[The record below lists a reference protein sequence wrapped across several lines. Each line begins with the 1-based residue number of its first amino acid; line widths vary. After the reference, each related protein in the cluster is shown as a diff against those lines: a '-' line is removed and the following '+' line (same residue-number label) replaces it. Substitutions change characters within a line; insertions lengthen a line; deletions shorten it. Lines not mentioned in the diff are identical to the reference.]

1 MAKVHDIRKA
11 FFEEGH
17 SITRIAQEQGIDR
30 KTVRKYIE
38 QEDWNQ
44 PAQRVPRCRPGILES
59 FKPTI
64 DAWLEEDRR
73 RRRKQ
78 RHTAKRVYDRLV
90 AEKQFAGSYR
100 TVTAYVGQRKREL
113 GRDSQPALPL
123 VHRAGEAQVD
133 FGEADYVLQG
143 TLVHGFYLSVSFPY
157 SNAGFVQVVPGENT
171 ECLFEALIAI
181 FLWIGGIPARLWF
194 DNASTIVRQI
204 LGGGERTLTDRF
216 RSFQEHFGFAL
227 AFCNPA
233 AGHEKG
239 SVENKVGYHR
249 RNFLVPVP
257 QFDDLEA
264 FNAGL
269 LERCAQDHQRE
280 HYRKERLIAE
290 LFAEDQG
297 QLLPLPRISF
307 DPARYESYLADA
319 YGMIGTEGGRH
330 RYSTSPR
337 YAGERVQTQI
347 SAQWVVVLDES
358 LRPVV
363 KHRRL
368 YGSSR
373 QESMDWLPYLTQ
385 LSRRPGALKYTPVY
399 SLMPEPLQRW
409 LDAQPRPQVGKA
421 VALLAA
427 LSEASGFSSACAAVS
442 ESIQRGITDPDSLV
456 ALHDHLTRHAPL
468 CEPLPAHRH
477 PIQAPQVL
485 FDPARYDAMLT
496 GARHE

>member
-11 FFEEGH
+11 FFEEGL
-17 SITRIAQEQGIDR
+17 SISRIAEEQGIDR
-30 KTVRKYIE
+30 KTVRKYID

-44 PAQRVPRCRPGILES
+44 PAKKSSRSRPGILED

-90 AEKQFAGSYR
+90 EEKQFSGSYR
-100 TVTAYVGQRKREL
+100 TVALYVGQRRREL
-113 GRDSQPALPL
+113 GRDAQPALPL
-123 VHRAGEAQVD
+123 VHRPGEAQVD
-133 FGEADYVLQG
+133 FGEADYLLEG

-157 SNAGFVQVVPGENT
+157 SNAGFLQVVPGENT

-181 FLWIGGIPARLWF
+181 FLFIGGIPVRLWV
-194 DNASTIVRQI
+194 DNASTMVRQI
-204 LGGGERTLTDRF
+204 LGGGERALTDRF
-216 RSFQEHFGFAL
+216 RRFQEHFGFAV
-227 AFCNPA
+227 AFCNPS

-257 QFDDLEA
+257 SFQDLEA
-264 FNAGL
+264 FNLEL
-269 LERCAQDHQRE
+269 LQRCAEDHQRA

-297 QLLPLPRISF
+297 KLLSLPRIPF
-307 DPARYESYLADA
+307 DPTRYESCLADA
-319 YGMIGTEGGRH
+319 YGMIGLEGGRH

-337 YAGERVQTQI
+337 YAGERVQVKIT
-347 SAQWVVVLDES
+347 AQWVEILDES
-358 LRPVV
+358 LRSVV

-373 QESMDWLPYLTQ
+373 QESMDWLPYLSQ

-399 SLMPEPLQRW
+399 SMMPEPLQRW
-409 LDAQPRPQVGKA
+409 LEAQPRPQVGKA
-421 VALLAA
+421 LGLLAA
-427 LSEASGFSSACAAVS
+427 LSRASGFAGACTAVV
-442 ESIQRGITDPDSLV
+442 ESIQRGLSDPDSLV
-456 ALHDHLTRHAPL
+456 ALHERLREHAPL
-468 CEPLPAHRH
+468 CEPLAGQRH
-477 PIQAPQVL
+477 SIQAPQVL
-485 FDPARYDAMLT
+485 FDPARYDLMLT
-496 GARHE
+496 GGRHE

>member
-17 SITRIAQEQGIDR
+17 SVSRIAEEQGIDR
-30 KTVRKYIE
+30 KTVRKYID

-44 PAQRVPRCRPGILES
+44 PAKKPPRSRPGILES

-64 DAWLEEDRR
+64 DAWLEDDRH

-90 AEKQFAGSYR
+90 KEKEFTGSYR
-100 TVTAYVGQRKREL
+100 TVALYVGQRKREM
-113 GRDSQPALPL
+113 GRGSQPALPL

-133 FGEADYVLQG
+133 FGEADYLLQG
-143 TLVHGFYLSVSFPY
+143 TLVHGCYLSVSFPY
-157 SNAGFVQVVPGENT
+157 SNAGFLQVIPGENT

-181 FLWIGGIPARLWF
+181 FLFIGGIPVRLWF
-194 DNASTIVRQI
+194 DNASTMVRQI

-216 RSFQEHFGFAL
+216 RRFQEHFGFAV

-239 SVENKVGYHR
+239 SVENKIGYHR

-257 QFDDLEA
+257 SFEDLEA
-264 FNAGL
+264 FNAQL

-290 LFAEDQG
+290 LFAEDQAH
-297 QLLPLPRISF
+297 LLSLPRIPF
-307 DPARYESYLADA
+307 DPARHESHLADA
-319 YGMIGTEGGRH
+319 YGMVALEGGRH
-330 RYSTSPR
+330 RYSSSPR
-337 YAGERVQTQI
+337 YAGERVQAQVT
-347 SAQWVVVLDES
+347 AQWVVILDEN

-363 KHRRL
+363 RHRRL

-409 LDAQPRPQVGKA
+409 LEAQPRQQVGRA
-421 VALLAA
+421 LGLLAA
-427 LSEASGFSSACAAVS
+427 LSQVSGFGSACTAVS
-442 ESIQRGITDPDSLV
+442 ESIQRGVTDPDSLV
-456 ALHDHLTRHAPL
+456 ALHDRLRGHVPL
-468 CEPLPAHRH
+468 CEPLPAHSH
-477 PIQAPQVL
+477 GIQAPQVI
-485 FDPARYDAMLT
+485 FDPARYDAMLA

>member
-11 FFEEGH
+11 FYEEGH
-17 SITRIAQEQGIDR
+17 SVSRIAKEQGIDR
-30 KTVRKYIE
+30 KTVRKYID
-38 QEDWNQ
+38 QEDWNE
-44 PAQRVPRCRPGILES
+44 PVKRAPRCRPGILEDL
-59 FKPTI
+59 KPTI

-90 AEKQFAGSYR
+90 KEKEFRGSYP
-100 TVTAYVGQRKREL
+100 TVALYVGQRKREM
-113 GRDSQPALPL
+113 GRDAQPALPL
-123 VHRAGEAQVD
+123 VHRPGEAQVD
-133 FGEADYVLQG
+133 FGEADYILQG

-157 SNAGFVQVVPGENT
+157 SNAGLVQVVPGENT

-181 FLWIGGIPARLWF
+181 FLWIGGIPVRLWF

-204 LGGGERTLTDRF
+204 LGGGERSLTDRF
-216 RSFQEHFGFAL
+216 HRFQEHFGFAV

-239 SVENKVGYHR
+239 SVENKIGYHR
-249 RNFLVPVP
+249 RNFLVPLP
-257 QFDDLEA
+257 SFEDLQA
-264 FNAGL
+264 FNAEL
-269 LERCAQDHQRE
+269 LNRCAQDHQRE

-290 LFAEDQG
+290 LFAEDQAV
-297 QLLPLPRISF
+297 LLPLPRIPF

-319 YGMIGTEGGRH
+319 YGMIGLEGGRH

-337 YAGERVQTQI
+337 YAGERVQAKI
-347 SAQWVVVLDES
+347 SAQWVQILDES

-409 LDAQPRPQVGKA
+409 LEAQPRQQIGRA
-421 VALLAA
+421 LGLLAA
-427 LSEASGFSSACAAVS
+427 LSEASGFASACTAVS
-442 ESIQRGITDPDSLV
+442 ESIQRGISDPDSLV
-456 ALHDHLTRHAPL
+456 ALHERLRGHAPL
-468 CEPLPAHRH
+468 CEPLPAHSH
-477 PIQAPQVL
+477 PIQGPQVV
-485 FDPARYDAMLT
+485 FDPARYDEMLT

>member
-204 LGGGERTLTDRF
+204 LGGGERSLTDRF
-216 RSFQEHFGFAL
+216 RRFQEHFGFAL

-257 QFDDLEA
+257 QFGDLEA

-269 LERCAQDHQRE
+269 LERCAQDQQRE

-297 QLLPLPRISF
+297 QLLPLPRIFF

-496 GARHE
+496 GTRHE

>member
-17 SITRIAQEQGIDR
+17 SISRIAEEQGIDR
-30 KTVRKYIE
+30 KTVRKYID

-44 PAQRVPRCRPGILES
+44 AAQRAPRCRPGILETL
-59 FKPTI
+59 KPTI

-78 RHTAKRVYDRLV
+78 RHTARRVYDRLV
-90 AEKQFAGSYR
+90 AEQGFTGSYR
-100 TVTAYVGQRKREL
+100 TVAAYVGQRKREL

-123 VHRAGEAQVD
+123 VHRPGEAQVD

-157 SNAGFVQVVPGENT
+157 SNAGFLQVVPGENT
-171 ECLFEALIAI
+171 ECLFEALIGI

-204 LGGGERTLTDRF
+204 LGGGERSLTDRF
-216 RSFQEHFGFAL
+216 RRFQEHFGFAL

-239 SVENKVGYHR
+239 SVENKIGYHR

-257 QFDDLEA
+257 QCDDLEA
-264 FNAGL
+264 FNAEL
-269 LERCAQDHQRE
+269 LRRCAQDHQRE

-297 QLLPLPRISF
+297 QLLPLPRICF
-307 DPARYESYLADA
+307 DAARYESYLADP
-319 YGMIGTEGGRH
+319 YGMIATEGGRH

-347 SAQWVVVLDES
+347 SAQWVVILDES

-363 KHRRL
+363 RHRRL

-399 SLMPEPLQRW
+399 SMMPEPLQRW

-421 VALLAA
+421 VGLLAA
-427 LSEASGFSSACAAVS
+427 LSEASGFAAACTAVS

-456 ALHDHLTRHAPL
+456 ALHDRLTRHAPL
-468 CEPLPAHRH
+468 CEPLPAQTH

-485 FDPARYDAMLT
+485 FDPARYDTMLT

>member
-17 SITRIAQEQGIDR
+17 SVSRIATEQGIDR
-30 KTVRKYIE
+30 KTVRKYID

-44 PAQRVPRCRPGILES
+44 PTRKPPRPRPGILEEL
-59 FKPTI
+59 KPTI

-90 AEKQFAGSYR
+90 KEKGFSGSYR
-100 TVTAYVGQRKREL
+100 TVAVYVGQRKREM
-113 GRDSQPALPL
+113 GRDAQPALPL
-123 VHRAGEAQVD
+123 VHRPGEAQVD
-133 FGEADYVLQG
+133 FGEADYILQG
-143 TLVHGFYLSVSFPY
+143 TLVHGFYLSVCFPY
-157 SNAGFVQVVPGENT
+157 SNAGFLQVVPGQNT
-171 ECLFEALIAI
+171 ECLFQALIAI
-181 FLWIGGIPARLWF
+181 FLFIGGIPVRLWL
-194 DNASTIVRQI
+194 DNASTMVRQI
-204 LGGGERTLTDRF
+204 LGGGERTLTERF
-216 RSFQEHFGFAL
+216 RRFQEHFGFAL

-239 SVENKVGYHR
+239 SVENKIGYHR
-249 RNFLVPVP
+249 RNLLVPVP
-257 QFDDLEA
+257 SFDDLEA

-269 LERCAQDHQRE
+269 LQRCLQDHQRE

-297 QLLPLPRISF
+297 NLLALPRIRF
-307 DPARYESYLADA
+307 DAARYESYLADA
-319 YGMIGTEGGRH
+319 YGMIGLEGGRH
-330 RYSTSPR
+330 RYSSSPR
-337 YAGERVQTQI
+337 YAGGRVQVKIT
-347 SAQWVVVLDES
+347 AQWVEVLDDS
-358 LRPVV
+358 LRSVV
-363 KHRRL
+363 RHRRL

-409 LDAQPRPQVGKA
+409 LEAQPRPAVGKA
-421 VALLAA
+421 LGLLAA
-427 LSEASGFSSACAAVS
+427 LSEAGGFASACTAVS
-442 ESIQRGITDPDSLV
+442 ESIQRGVSDPDSLV
-456 ALHDHLTRHAPL
+456 ALHERLKGHTPL
-468 CEPLPAHRH
+468 CEPLPARSHG
-477 PIQAPQVL
+477 IQAPQVI
-485 FDPARYDAMLT
+485 FDPSRYDAMLA

>member
-17 SITRIAQEQGIDR
+17 SISRIAEEQGIDR

-38 QEDWNQ
+38 QEDWNE
-44 PAQRVPRCRPGILES
+44 PAQRAPRCRPGILES

-100 TVTAYVGQRKREL
+100 TVAAYVGQRKREL
-113 GRDSQPALPL
+113 GRDCQPALPL
-123 VHRAGEAQVD
+123 VHRPGEAQVD

-194 DNASTIVRQI
+194 DNACTIVRQI
-204 LGGGERTLTDRF
+204 LGGGERILTDRF
-216 RSFQEHFGFAL
+216 RRFQEHFGFAL

-239 SVENKVGYHR
+239 SVESKIGYHR

-257 QFDDLEA
+257 QFDELEA
-264 FNAGL
+264 FNAEL

-280 HYRKERLIAE
+280 HYRKERLIGE

-297 QLLPLPRISF
+297 QLLPLPRIPF
-307 DPARYESYLADA
+307 DPARYESYLADP

-337 YAGERVQTQI
+337 YAGERVHTQI

-363 KHRRL
+363 RHRRL

-456 ALHDHLTRHAPL
+456 ALHDRLTRQAPL
-468 CEPLPAHRH
+468 CKPLPAHSH

>member
-17 SITRIAQEQGIDR
+17 SVSRIAEEQGVDR
-30 KTVRKYIE
+30 KTVRKYID

-44 PAQRVPRCRPGILES
+44 PANKAPRSRPGILEPL
-59 FKPTI
+59 KPTI

-90 AEKQFAGSYR
+90 REKGFTGSYR
-100 TVTAYVGQRKREL
+100 TVAAYVGQRKREM
-113 GRDSQPALPL
+113 GRDAQPALPL
-123 VHRAGEAQVD
+123 VHRPGEAQVD
-133 FGEADYVLQG
+133 FGQADYLLQG
-143 TLVHGFYLSVSFPY
+143 RLVHGFYLSVSFPY
-157 SNAGFVQVVPGENT
+157 SNAGFLQVVPGENT
-171 ECLFEALIAI
+171 ECLLEALIAI
-181 FLWIGGIPARLWF
+181 FLFIGGIPLRLWF
-194 DNASTIVRQI
+194 DNASSIVRQI
-204 LGGGERTLTDRF
+204 LAGGQRTLTDRF
-216 RSFQEHFGFAL
+216 RRFQEHFGFAL

-239 SVENKVGYHR
+239 SVENKIGYHR

-257 QFDDLEA
+257 SFGDLKV
-264 FNAGL
+264 FNAEL

-280 HYRKERLIAE
+280 HYRKERRIAE
-290 LFAEDQG
+290 LFAEDQAH
-297 QLLPLPRISF
+297 LLALPRIRF

-319 YGMIGTEGGRH
+319 YGMIALEAGRH

-337 YAGERVQTQI
+337 YAGERVQAQI
-347 SAQWVVVLDES
+347 TAQWVVILDES
-358 LRPVV
+358 LQPVV

-409 LDAQPRPQVGKA
+409 LDAQPRPEVGKA
-421 VALLAA
+421 LGLLAA
-427 LSEASGFSSACAAVS
+427 LSEASGFGSACTAVS
-442 ESIQRGITDPDSLV
+442 ESIQRGVTDPDSLV
-456 ALHDHLTRHAPL
+456 ALHERLTRHAPL
-468 CEPLPAHRH
+468 CEPLASHGH
-477 PIQAPQVL
+477 SIQAPQVI

-496 GARHE
+496 GAHHE

>member
-11 FFEEGH
+11 FFEEGL
-17 SITRIAQEQGIDR
+17 SVSRIAEEQGIDR
-30 KTVRKYIE
+30 KTVRKYID

-44 PAQRVPRCRPGILES
+44 SAKKPPGFRPGVLEP
-59 FKPTI
+59 FKATI

-90 AEKQFAGSYR
+90 EEKKFTGSYR
-100 TVTAYVGQRKREL
+100 TVALYVGQRKREM
-113 GRDSQPALPL
+113 GRDAQPALPL
-123 VHRAGEAQVD
+123 VHRPGEAQVD
-133 FGEADYVLQG
+133 FGQADYILQG

-181 FLWIGGIPARLWF
+181 FLFIGGIPGRLWF
-194 DNASTIVRQI
+194 DNASTMVRQI

-216 RSFQEHFGFAL
+216 RRFQEHFGFAL

-257 QFDDLEA
+257 SVQDLQA
-264 FNAGL
+264 FNAEL
-269 LERCAQDHQRE
+269 LQRCAQDHQRA

-290 LFAEDQG
+290 LFAEDQEK
-297 QLLPLPRISF
+297 LLSLPRIPF
-307 DPARYESYLADA
+307 DAARYESCLADA
-319 YGMIGTEGGRH
+319 YAMVALEGGRH

-337 YAGERVQTQI
+337 YAGERVQVKIT
-347 SAQWVVVLDES
+347 AQWVEVLDES
-358 LRPVV
+358 LRSVV
-363 KHRRL
+363 RHRRL

-373 QESMDWLPYLTQ
+373 QESMDWLPYLSQ

-409 LDAQPRPQVGKA
+409 LEAQPRPEVGKA
-421 VALLAA
+421 LGLLAA
-427 LSEASGFSSACAAVS
+427 LSQTSGFGSACTAVV
-442 ESIQRGITDPDSLV
+442 ESIQRGVTDPDSLV
-456 ALHDHLTRHAPL
+456 ALHERLKEHAPL
-468 CEPLPAHRH
+468 CEPLPAYSHG
-477 PIQAPQVL
+477 IQAPQVL
-485 FDPARYDAMLT
+485 FDPARYDVMLP
-496 GARHE
+496 GVRHE